1 MPITYA
7 PQAKSRATDIDGTPI
22 EAVAAVECLSLR
34 EVLRF
39 AADNSLDV
47 DHLLRLDN
55 SVSLP
60 AVPFNLVVDGATYSV
75 KAAVRGCGRVL
86 SQLLAKKS

>member
-1 MPITYA
+1 MPPMYA
-7 PQAKSRATDIDGTPI
+7 PQAQNKATSIDGTPI
-22 EAVAAVECLSLR
+22 DAAAVIECLSLR
-34 EVLRF
+34 ESLRL

-55 SVSLP
+55 SVALP
-60 AVPFNLVVDGATYSV
+60 AVPFDLEIDGATFTV

-86 SQLLAKKS
+86 SQMFAKKA